1 MHLFLICKWKMV
13 KKSEIMT
20 LELELIL
27 CGSKELFEIIPR
39 GRLKLIFT
47 SESLFFF
54 SPSKTEQV

>member
-1 MHLFLICKWKMV
+1 MENGR
-13 KKSEIMT
+13 KSEIMT

-27 CGSKELFEIIPR
+27 CGSKELFEIIPH

-54 SPSKTEQV
+54 SFSPSKTEQV